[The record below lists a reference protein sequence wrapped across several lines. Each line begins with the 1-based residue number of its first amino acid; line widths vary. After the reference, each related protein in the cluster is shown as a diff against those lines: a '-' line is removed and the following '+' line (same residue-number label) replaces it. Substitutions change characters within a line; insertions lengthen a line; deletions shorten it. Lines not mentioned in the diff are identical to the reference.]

1 MRVAFFSD
9 NGIVTPAAETAAVE
23 RVANALGGGRGVPA
37 VVSLVDESRP
47 AAVPRTMDVFG
58 RLWSTYAP
66 GWRAKLLQRAGTPP
80 DAGKSEP
87 DQDDDRGPAARLAL
101 ADLDEVVAAYRSD
114 MLAFIEHYDAI
125 VCPVCAYPALHHG
138 GSGERGSAFAYTMA
152 FNFTGWPVVVVRAG
166 TSPEGLPIGI
176 QIVARPWHEHVA
188 LDPASMTVD
197 PYLVAA
203 KMTEDAV
210 LAYHTA
216 LEFHGRAYS
225 VHWRLVYVS
234 VSKSLPLTF
243 QSHEFRGAPVPP
255 PLLARGQEM
264 FGVTGHNRSGVQLR
278 VTDPGARGH
287 AGGPSQDR
295 AGGPCGV
302 FP

>member
-1 MRVAFFSD
+1 
-9 NGIVTPAAETAAVE
+9 
-23 RVANALGGGRGVPA
+23 
-37 VVSLVDESRP
+37 
-47 AAVPRTMDVFG
+47 
-58 RLWSTYAP
+58 
-66 GWRAKLLQRAGTPP
+66 
-80 DAGKSEP
+80 
-87 DQDDDRGPAARLAL
+87 
-101 ADLDEVVAAYRSD
+101 
-114 MLAFIEHYDAI
+114 
-125 VCPVCAYPALHHG
+125 
-138 GSGERGSAFAYTMA
+138 MA
-152 FNFTGWPVVVVRAG
+152 FNLTGWPVVVLRAG

-216 LEFHGRAYS
+216 LEFHGRANS
-225 VHWRLVYVS
+225 VHWSLVYVS

-295 AGGPCGV
+295 AGGPGGV